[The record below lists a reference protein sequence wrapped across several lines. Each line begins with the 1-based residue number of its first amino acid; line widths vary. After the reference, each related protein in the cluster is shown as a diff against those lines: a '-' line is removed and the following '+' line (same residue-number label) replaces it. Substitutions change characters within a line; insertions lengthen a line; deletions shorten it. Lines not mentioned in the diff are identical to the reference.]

1 MNINDFD
8 LKAKAERGLT
18 VTLMHPIEKGVELDA
33 KVSIVGI
40 DSKAYRQATA
50 KMKRLD
56 NATDEQKAKA
66 GAKLL
71 ASITTGWEG
80 IEEDGKE
87 LVFSF
92 DNAVSLYL
100 KYDWIADQILAKA
113 YDRKAFFYNE
123 SAN

>member
-1 MNINDFD
+1 MEE
-8 LKAKAERGLT
+8 KAE
-18 VTLMHPIEKGVELDA
+18 
-33 KVSIVGI
+33 
-40 DSKAYRQATA
+40 
-50 KMKRLD
+50 
-56 NATDEQKAKA
+56 A
-66 GAKLL
+66 GAKIL

-87 LVFSF
+87 LKFSF
-92 DNAVSLYL
+92 GNAVSLYL